1 MNSIHLVPSA
11 ERLNILY
18 SNLELDI
25 CFKGVHVFARLLF
38 SFYISIF
45 CFDESLVCIHLAPS
59 AERFIILSS
68 LINMNTWFLEV
79 HVSALLLSIYIHSN
93 LPTH

>member
-1 MNSIHLVPSA
+1 MNSIHLAPSA
-11 ERLNILY
+11 ERLNILC

-25 CFKGVHVFARLLF
+25 CFKGVHVFALLF
-38 SFYISIF
+38 SSYISIF

-68 LINMNTWFLEV
+68 LINMDTWFLGV